1 MPRSYVQPEDTTMTK
16 SKDVLVLLDL
26 TLGGNET
33 VSGATEPTMM
43 GRKVGRA
50 GGRF

>member
-33 VSGATEPTMM
+33 VFWGY
-43 GRKVGRA
+43 RA
-50 GGRF
+50 NHDG